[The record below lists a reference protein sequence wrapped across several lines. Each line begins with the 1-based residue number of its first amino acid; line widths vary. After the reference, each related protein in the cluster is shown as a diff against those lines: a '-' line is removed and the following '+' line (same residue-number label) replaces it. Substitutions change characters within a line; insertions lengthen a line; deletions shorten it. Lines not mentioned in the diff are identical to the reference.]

1 MDENNRKIV
10 KNSAYL
16 YIRMMVTMVLG
27 FVVTRIVLEKLGASD
42 YGVYNVVGGFV
53 SLFTVLN
60 SILQGGTRRFLAL
73 RIGEGDCS
81 KLKDTFSTA
90 FVIHLG
96 IAIIVFILL
105 ETIGL
110 YFVNHKLNIDQER
123 LSAANWVFQCS
134 IVSVVMAITQTPF
147 TAAVTAHEHFNIYA
161 FMSIFD
167 IVGRIIMLLLLTFIP
182 GDKLIIYAL
191 IQMLIGLIVMVV
203 YRWYCFMHFQE
214 CAFSLRIDKLSFRE
228 MIQFSGWSTIGHLS
242 AVLNGQGMSI
252 LINPKFRSILV

>member
-191 IQMLIGLIVMVV
+191 IQMRIGLIVMVV
-203 YRWYCFMHFQE
+203 YRWYCFGYPGDF
-214 CAFSLRIDKLSFRE
+214 
-228 MIQFSGWSTIGHLS
+228 W
-242 AVLNGQGMSI
+242 
-252 LINPKFRSILV
+252 